1 MLAACYDDGARVD
14 DVCTVCVLQE
24 PGHVSQRR
32 VAAVRE
38 LQPARPLRRRHGP
51 RYRLRRHRI
60 KGQYS
65 FCACHIDTKV
75 LKWSCIS
82 QVPCVSFY
90 IVTYVYM
97 YM

>member
-14 DVCTVCVLQE
+14 DVCAVCVLQE

-65 FCACHIDTKV
+65 LVPD
-75 LKWSCIS
+75 IS
-82 QVPCVSFY
+82 TRNF
-90 IVTYVYM
+90 
-97 YM
+97 

>member
-14 DVCTVCVLQE
+14 DVCAVCVLQE

-38 LQPARPLRRRHGP
+38 LQPARSLRRRHGP

-65 FCACHIDTKV
+65 FV
-75 LKWSCIS
+75 PVIS
-82 QVPCVSFY
+82 TRKF
-90 IVTYVYM
+90 
-97 YM
+97 